1 MRIDVIFAGI
11 GGQGLMTMG
20 QILASAALSEGKQAS
35 YLPSYS
41 PEVRGGWANCTVVIS
56 ENSIG
61 SPTVGEP
68 SALVALERTSLA
80 KHGPTVKP
88 GGLIVLNASLIPEP
102 LQRDD
107 VRIIGVP
114 ATEMADELGNAY
126 VVNSIMLGA
135 YVAATEAVTLDSV
148 AEAVRQQ
155 LRSRFHLL
163 DVNMDALQKGA
174 DFVASHPPEVA

>member
-20 QILASAALSEGKQAS
+20 QILASAALNEGKQAS

-68 SALVALERTSLA
+68 SALVALERTALA

-88 GGLIVLNASLIPEP
+88 GGLIVLNASLIAEP
-102 LQRDD
+102 LARDD
-107 VRIIGVP
+107 VRVIGVP
-114 ATEMADELGNAY
+114 ATEMADELGNAH
-126 VVNSIMLGA
+126 VVNSVMLGA
-135 YVAATEAVTLDSV
+135 YVAATGAVALSSV
-148 AEAVRQQ
+148 AEAVREQ
-155 LRSRFHLL
+155 LRSRFHLIE
-163 DVNMDALQKGA
+163 VNMNALQRGA
-174 DFVASHPPEVA
+174 DFVVSHTPEVA